1 MTSLAQLPPR
11 GTQMA
16 RALGNRVKLLSR
28 KSAAS
33 PALNSPR
40 LAKPA
45 PNPEEESSR
54 TRAHFHAKAVT
65 SARLDS
71 GGETP
76 PKTTSFGEQY
86 SRHLVDVKCITLH
99 IVFYAFP
106 ARTKRVTL
114 FGFPDFEF
122 SGLDEASEYQCHLFR
137 KPCVNTLFAIRSCAL
152 RRAPANESPLR
163 SRPATQSLKVGPPFG
178 L

>member
-11 GTQMA
+11 GKQMA

-28 KSAAS
+28 KSAES
-33 PALNSPR
+33 PTKFTALDETCAESRGGIVKNPGP
-40 LAKPA
+40 LARQDGHLCP
-45 PNPEEESSR
+45 PWLWGR
-54 TRAHFHAKAVT
+54 T
-65 SARLDS
+65 L
-71 GGETP
+71 

-106 ARTKRVTL
+106 GRTKRVTL
-114 FGFPDFEF
+114 FGFPDFQF

-137 KPCVNTLFAIRSCAL
+137 EPCGNTLFA
-152 RRAPANESPLR
+152 
-163 SRPATQSLKVGPPFG
+163 SRFPR
-178 L
+178 